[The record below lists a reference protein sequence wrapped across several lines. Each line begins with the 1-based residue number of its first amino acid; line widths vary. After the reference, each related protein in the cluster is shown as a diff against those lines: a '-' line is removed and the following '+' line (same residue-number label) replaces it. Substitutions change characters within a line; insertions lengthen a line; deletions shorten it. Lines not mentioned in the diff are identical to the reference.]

1 MLGYLFGQQAFAR
14 IGRAQPNLLQRM
26 QENPLIAVGTIYGL
40 DVVAQTL
47 KSINAFEIT
56 YNGHV
61 LHSKLKSGQFPRAED
76 LISKLER
83 IKHEEDES
91 KARA

>member
-1 MLGYLFGQQAFAR
+1 MLGYFFGQQTFAR
-14 IGRAQPNLLQRM
+14 IGRAQPHILQRM

-61 LHSKLKSGQFPRAED
+61 LHSKLKSGQFPRADE
-76 LISKLER
+76 LISRLER
-83 IKHEEDES
+83 IKHEEDVS
-91 KARA
+91 KSHA

>member
-1 MLGYLFGQQAFAR
+1 M
-14 IGRAQPNLLQRM
+14 LQRT
-26 QENPLIAVGTIYGL
+26 QDNPLLAIAALYGL

-61 LHSKLKSGQFPRAED
+61 LHSKLKSGKFPQPGE
-76 LISKLER
+76 LIASLKQIKER
-83 IKHEEDES
+83 EQRRPADKS
-91 KARA
+91 S

>member
-1 MLGYLFGQQAFAR
+1 MQV
-14 IGRAQPNLLQRM
+14 PSMLQRT
-26 QENPLIAVGTIYGL
+26 QDNPLLAIAALYGL

-61 LHSKLKSGQFPRAED
+61 LHSKLKSGKFPQPGE
-76 LISKLER
+76 LIASLKQIKER
-83 IKHEEDES
+83 EQRRPADKS
-91 KARA
+91 S